1 MDALGI
7 EWSLLI
13 AQLVNF
19 ALLIVLLR
27 MFLYQPIL
35 NMLAARKERI
45 VQSMKDAERVS
56 AAAREAEA
64 DKGKVL
70 DEARREGQEI
80 RAQATRDAEKIA
92 QDVRS
97 RAEQEATE
105 IRMKA
110 QADAQ
115 KQVELA
121 LSDANKQI
129 ADQYLKGYMGE
140 AAGLEWVESTHVPV
154 HTVGP
159 LGGTPLVKGASQG
172 TTTGTAETTSL
183 LTDGWT
189 SAAAAEPLI
198 PASASG
204 DESAEDV
211 AESVA
216 SSSSMS

>member
-7 EWSLLI
+7 EWPLLI
-13 AQLVNF
+13 SQLVNF
-19 ALLIVLLR
+19 LILIVLLR

-64 DKGKVL
+64 DKAKVL
-70 DEARREGQEI
+70 DEARREVQEI

-110 QADAQ
+110 QVEAQ

-121 LSDANKQI
+121 LADANKQI
-129 ADQYLKGYMGE
+129 ADLAIMATEK
-140 AAGLEWVESTHVPV
+140 L
-154 HTVGP
+154 
-159 LGGTPLVKGASQG
+159 LGRELANK
-172 TTTGTAETTSL
+172 AEQQRF
-183 LTDGWT
+183 
-189 SAAAAEPLI
+189 
-198 PASASG
+198 
-204 DESAEDV
+204 V
-211 AESVA
+211 AEFLADAGSKGK
-216 SSSSMS
+216 